1 MTARAP
7 TEEARPTRAAI
18 VEMLGGSPAGLTAV
32 ELASALGRHPNA
44 VRKQLRALI
53 SDGSVGAEREISGR
67 RGRPAVRYRAAD
79 ERREAAATQRLASLM
94 VELVGEMGADESQ
107 VEEFG
112 RRQAARLATTRDG
125 RVALLNL
132 LTTMG
137 FSPRETTGATAA
149 REGRLEVVLGH
160 CPLEGAVKATGGK
173 LVCVLHR
180 GLSRGLVEMTP
191 TGRLTAFEIQAPE
204 TAGCRI
210 AAEGLEAPAPARPNE
225 PEMRRT
231 RRRVTPSPTPDRDAI
246 GR

>member
-1 MTARAP
+1 MTGPARTDEPRRTRTAIIELLGASPGGMTTAELARA
-7 TEEARPTRAAI
+7 
-18 VEMLGGSPAGLTAV
+18 LGI
-32 ELASALGRHPNA
+32 HPNG
-44 VRKQLRALI
+44 VRKQLQALLR
-53 SDGSVGAEREISGR
+53 DGSVGAEREVSGR

-79 ERREAAATQRLASLM
+79 ERREAAAGQRLASLL
-94 VELVGEMGADESQ
+94 VELIGEMGPDESQ

-125 RVALLNL
+125 RAALLNL

-137 FSPRETTGATAA
+137 FSPRETTGARAS

-160 CPLEGAVKATGGK
+160 CPFAGAVKAAGGE

-191 TGRLTAFEIQAPE
+191 TGRLTAFEIHRPD

-210 AAEGLEAPAPARPNE
+210 AAEGLRAPVPARPTG
-225 PEMRRT
+225 RR
-231 RRRVTPSPTPDRDAI
+231 
-246 GR
+246 